1 MGLIF
6 LILLLALV
14 LRLINLNQSL
24 WLDEAVQ
31 AITAKESIPYIFQE
45 IVGDFH
51 PPLYHFLMHFWVR
64 VFGSS
69 EIALRMPSVIF
80 GVITV
85 YTSYLIAG
93 EIKKGKFFSL
103 VTAFFLATAPFHVY
117 YSQEVRMYSLVT
129 MFSSL
134 SVLFFLKTLK
144 DDNKLDIVL
153 WLVFSIFAVYSDYYA
168 WLVLL
173 SEGIYL
179 LFSKKTKYIKLF
191 LIVVLFYLP
200 WLPMF
205 FNQVNTGIMATRVLP
220 EWGKLV
226 NLGFF
231 KALPLT
237 FIKFSLGR
245 ITIFNKAV
253 YAGVAFFVA
262 LVYGVALVN
271 GARKREV
278 RIVVFWLAFP
288 LIISWLFSLAVPN
301 YQPFRLLLVIPAFY
315 LLLAFGIG
323 SFNNKTVRV
332 LLVGFVI
339 AVNLA
344 SISVYYFNSYFHR
357 EDWKG
362 VADYV
367 IKENASAI
375 LPSETSAWPLRYYDS
390 QNKIKIAFGGRGIEK
405 VGSKPLKIVYSEKVF
420 YIRYLVPLFDPQEK
434 ILSELESSNYSKIKE
449 TSFNQIPVWE
459 FELKP

>member
-1 MGLIF
+1 
-6 LILLLALV
+6 
-14 LRLINLNQSL
+14 
-24 WLDEAVQ
+24 
-31 AITAKESIPYIFQE
+31 
-45 IVGDFH
+45 
-51 PPLYHFLMHFWVR
+51 
-64 VFGSS
+64 
-69 EIALRMPSVIF
+69 
-80 GVITV
+80 
-85 YTSYLIAG
+85 
-93 EIKKGKFFSL
+93 
-103 VTAFFLATAPFHVY
+103 
-117 YSQEVRMYSLVT
+117 MYSLVT

-205 FNQVNTGIMATRVLP
+205 FNQVNTGILATRVLP

-323 SFNNKTVRV
+323 SFNNKIVKVT
-332 LLVGFVI
+332 LFSFVI
-339 AVNLA
+339 VVNLL
-344 SISVYYFNSYFHR
+344 SISFYFLNPFFHR

-405 VGSKPLKIVYSEKVF
+405 VGSKPLNIVYSEKVF